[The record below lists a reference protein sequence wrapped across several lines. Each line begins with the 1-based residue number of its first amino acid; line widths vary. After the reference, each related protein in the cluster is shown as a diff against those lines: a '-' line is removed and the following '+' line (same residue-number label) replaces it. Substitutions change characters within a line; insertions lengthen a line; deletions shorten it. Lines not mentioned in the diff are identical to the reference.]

1 MPKLIGSP
9 TKVPA
14 PGKKARTIEEY
25 VGLVNT
31 GDAGLSV
38 AQMRCAPGWEE
49 PAQCAKFE
57 EVIVVLKGM
66 LRVEYS
72 DGALEAEAG
81 QAVHVSRDEWVRYST
96 PGRIRRGIHC
106 SLRARIFPG
115 RHPLGIEPDRSGWR
129 CGGPTPARLMTCGLW
144 RERPA
149 RGCLVRRGSVAC

>member
-14 PGKKARTIEEY
+14 PGKKTRTIEEY

-38 AQMRCAPGWEE
+38 AQMRCASGWEE

-81 QAVHVSRDEWVRYST
+81 QAVHVGRDEWVRYST
-96 PGRIRRGIHC
+96 PGESGAEYIAVCVPAFSRAAIRW
-106 SLRARIFPG
+106 
-115 RHPLGIEPDRSGWR
+115 E
-129 CGGPTPARLMTCGLW
+129 
-144 RERPA
+144 
-149 RGCLVRRGSVAC
+149 